1 MLDTLMTDGQK
12 VVCFFHCWYRVLIFL
27 GFTMYSYFLICE
39 DYIYLTVG
47 IRTLFPQ
54 LIFFFEMY
62 LTTFLTI
69 IARYYLFY
77 QVMSLGL
84 RLNFFRLTNM
94 STLMSVRVFFWH
106 YKVGGFNFSVL
117 WSHYLGMS
125 HFDDT
130 ASFVCSSL
138 VCFFLLERK
147 S

>member
-1 MLDTLMTDGQK
+1 MRRL
-12 VVCFFHCWYRVLIFL
+12 
-27 GFTMYSYFLICE
+27 
-39 DYIYLTVG
+39 YLFDC
-47 IRTLFPQ
+47 RNKDSFSQ

-147 S
+147 SLLTAPLLMLFSL

>member
-27 GFTMYSYFLICE
+27 GFTMYSYFLICI

-54 LIFFFEMY
+54 LIYFFFRNVFNNIFDYHCKILLILSSYVSWFKTE
-62 LTTFLTI
+62 
-69 IARYYLFY
+69 
-77 QVMSLGL
+77 
-84 RLNFFRLTNM
+84 FFQTYKYVNIDECKGF
-94 STLMSVRVFFWH
+94 FFW
-106 YKVGGFNFSVL
+106 
-117 WSHYLGMS
+117 HYLGMS

-130 ASFVCSSL
+130 ESFVCSSL

-147 S
+147 SLLTAPLLMLFSL

>member
-1 MLDTLMTDGQK
+1 MRRLYLFDCRNKDSFSQL
-12 VVCFFHCWYRVLIFL
+12 
-27 GFTMYSYFLICE
+27 
-39 DYIYLTVG
+39 IYL
-47 IRTLFPQ
+47 
-54 LIFFFEMY
+54 FFLEMY

-94 STLMSVRVFFWH
+94 STLMSVRGFFLALLT
-106 YKVGGFNFSVL
+106 SLEDL

-130 ASFVCSSL
+130 ASFGCSRL

-147 S
+147 SLLTAPLLMLFLCNNVRASVTLKPVEQIS

>member
-1 MLDTLMTDGQK
+1 MRRLYLFDCRNKDSFSQL
-12 VVCFFHCWYRVLIFL
+12 
-27 GFTMYSYFLICE
+27 
-39 DYIYLTVG
+39 IYL
-47 IRTLFPQ
+47 
-54 LIFFFEMY
+54 FFLEMY

-94 STLMSVRVFFWH
+94 STLMSVRGFFLALLT
-106 YKVGGFNFSVL
+106 SLEDL

-130 ASFVCSSL
+130 ASFGCSSL

-147 S
+147 SLLTAPLLMLFLCNNVRASVTLKPVEQIS